1 MKLRWMRLGPTCTN
15 TFFSSEILFCHHVF
29 EQQSY
34 FTEGW
39 KDWLS
44 FIRMRFGAGSPQG
57 TLFNE
62 RTAVENST
70 TEPSKHF
77 DEKTS
82 NFHCCR
88 CVFFYY
94 RGTYESFGTKLVQ
107 VTLDS
112 RSRTQTRARLRLLTI
127 RSELLDLDVVDN
139 SNDDGNDGVSL
150 AHWETSPSR
159 APDCR
164 RIASDFELRLK
175 KAKEMQPCST
185 NHVCAPPHDW
195 TWES

>member
-1 MKLRWMRLGPTCTN
+1 MNEIKMNASRTDMHKYSSVQKSFSVIMSLKSNRTSLKAGKIDSASLDCALVLVRLKGHFLMNGLRFRIPPLSQVNTLMRNPQ
-15 TFFSSEILFCHHVF
+15 TFIV
-29 EQQSY
+29 
-34 FTEGW
+34 
-39 KDWLS
+39 
-44 FIRMRFGAGSPQG
+44 
-57 TLFNE
+57 
-62 RTAVENST
+62 V
-70 TEPSKHF
+70 
-77 DEKTS
+77 
-82 NFHCCR
+82 
-88 CVFFYY
+88 VVVFYY

-112 RSRTQTRARLRLLTI
+112 RSRTKTRARLRLLTI
-127 RSELLDLDVVDN
+127 RSELLDLDVDVVDN

-185 NHVCAPPHDW
+185 NHVCAPPHD
-195 TWES
+195 